1 MERWIVY
8 LATGGFVV
16 HLLLIALVRFFPALK
31 VGVLGQLEGNFLQA
45 VYTPFSFIL
54 FYEVILLVLA
64 IPRSHTNSVGKQY
77 EIISLIVI
85 RRVFK
90 DIGEVSD
97 PATWIAQFEMA
108 SMVLIDMVAALVM
121 FALVAIFQRLS
132 QSVVHSKPESE
143 LAKFIALKKS
153 VAMVLFVTLL
163 FLALYH
169 LCQWALETWALSM
182 DQINEA
188 RNLDFFFFP
197 EFFSFMIFTDVFLLI
212 TSLPF
217 YDRYEYVIRNSGFVI
232 STVLLRFSFSTPKP
246 FDLAVSLIA
255 IGYGVVVLG
264 LFSYYK
270 RVIRAA
276 HGAHL
281 GLKDS

>member
-264 LFSYYK
+264 LFSY
-270 RVIRAA
+270 
-276 HGAHL
+276 
-281 GLKDS
+281 

>member
-8 LATGGFVV
+8 LATGGFLL
-16 HLLLIALVRFFPALK
+16 HLLLIALVRLVPALK
-31 VGVLGQLEGNFLQA
+31 VGVLEHLEGNFLQA

-64 IPRSHTNSVGKQY
+64 IPRSQTISIGKQY

-90 DIGEVSD
+90 DIGEVRD
-97 PATWIAQFEMA
+97 PAEWIAQFEMA

-132 QSVVHSKPESE
+132 QTVVQSKPESDV
-143 LAKFIALKKS
+143 AKFIALKKA
-153 VAMVLFVTLL
+153 VATVMFVTLL
-163 FLALYH
+163 SLAFYH
-169 LCQWALETWALSM
+169 LCQWSFETWALST
-182 DQINEA
+182 DRINEA
-188 RNLDFFFFP
+188 RNVDFFFFP
-197 EFFSFMIFTDVFLLI
+197 EFFSFMIFADVFLLI

-255 IGYGVVVLG
+255 IGYGVAVLG
-264 LFSYYK
+264 LFSYYS

-276 HGAHL
+276 HGERAV
-281 GLKDS
+281 

>member
-8 LATGGFVV
+8 LATGGFLL
-16 HLLLIALVRFFPALK
+16 HLLLIALVRLVPALK
-31 VGVLGQLEGNFLQA
+31 VGVLEHLEGNFLQA

-64 IPRSHTNSVGKQY
+64 IPRSQTISIGKQY

-90 DIGEVSD
+90 DIGEVRD
-97 PATWIAQFEMA
+97 PAEWIAQFEMA

-132 QSVVHSKPESE
+132 QTVVQSKPESDV
-143 LAKFIALKKS
+143 AKFIALKKA
-153 VAMVLFVTLL
+153 VATVMFVTLL
-163 FLALYH
+163 SLAFYH
-169 LCQWALETWALSM
+169 LCQWSFETWALST
-182 DQINEA
+182 DRINEA
-188 RNLDFFFFP
+188 RNVDFFFFP
-197 EFFSFMIFTDVFLLI
+197 EFFSFMIFADVFLLI

-255 IGYGVVVLG
+255 IGYGVAVLG
-264 LFSYYK
+264 LFSYYS
-270 RVIRAA
+270 RVIRSA
-276 HGAHL
+276 HGERAV
-281 GLKDS
+281 